1 MAKGSRPTT
10 RAEREATKA
19 RNKAA
24 RENAA
29 AETTEELRAQTTAA
43 SAEETSTPVK
53 EEYIPINGGREF
65 SMYGEKFQITDLPK
79 SDQVDGYKYYVR
91 VLDSRS
97 GNWFGTAQ
105 DMYNGYDA
113 LRFKSIKEARRY
125 FNEWA
130 FAIYIDRGRGGG
142 KQLYNPNA

>member
-1 MAKGSRPTT
+1 MAKGARPTT
-10 RAEREATKA
+10 RAEREAIKA
-19 RNKAA
+19 RNKVA

-29 AETTEELRAQTTAA
+29 AETTEELHTQTTAV
-43 SAEETSTPVK
+43 SVEETSAPV
-53 EEYIPINGGREF
+53 EEEHISINGGREF

-79 SDQVDGYKYYVR
+79 SEQVDGYKYCVR

-97 GNWFGTAQ
+97 GNWFGIAQ
-105 DMYNGYDA
+105 DMYNGYDT
-113 LRFKSIKEARRY
+113 LRFKSIKEARRH

-130 FAIYIDRGRGGG
+130 FAIYIDRGLGDG